1 MDFSKV
7 IAILEDEKW
16 GLVDDLKK
24 AKIERL
30 KLAPFE
36 GVKFLKKITGAED
49 LEEDILE
56 YEQSIDEITAAIEVL
71 RKNSSEE

>member
-1 MDFSKV
+1 MDFSNV
-7 IAILEDEKW
+7 ITILEDEKW

>member
-1 MDFSKV
+1 MDFSNV

-36 GVKFLKKITGAED
+36 GVQFLKKITGAED

>member
-1 MDFSKV
+1 MDFSNV

-56 YEQSIDEITAAIEVL
+56 YEHSIDEITAAIEVL

>member
-1 MDFSKV
+1 MDFSNV

-56 YEQSIDEITAAIEVL
+56 YEKSIDEITAAIEVL